1 MKSLEEKRDN
11 FISKSKLIHNNKYDY
26 SLAEYVNY
34 NTKVKIICPVHGVF
48 EQTPTKHLSGHGCIL
63 CGMENTSRARRS
75 TTEEFI
81 KKSRKIHGDKYD
93 YSLVEYKN
101 NLTRVKIICPIHGV
115 FEQTP
120 SSHLSGCNC
129 PKCVGGVKITQD
141 DFIERAKIKHNNK
154 YDYSLTKYVNS
165 ITKVKII
172 CPVHGVFEQKP
183 MHHVNG
189 EGCPECAKERL
200 FNSRKISKEQ
210 FIDRAKNK
218 HGDKFNYSLVEYI
231 NTTTKVKIICP
242 IHGVFEQK
250 PMHHVNGEGCP
261 LCARKLNDDKK
272 RSTTEEF
279 IEKARKIH
287 GGKYDYSKVKYT
299 GAFNNVEIICPKH
312 GSFYQTPTNHLRGK
326 GCPHCQNSI
335 SENEISKFLNEHN
348 ISYIPQKQFDWLKIK
363 QKLSLDFYLP
373 DYNIAIECQGL
384 QHFKSIDAF
393 GGNKAFE
400 DILYRD
406 KIKKE
411 LCDKN
416 GIRILYY
423 ANYKYD
429 FPYKVYTSKNK
440 LLKDII
446 INK

>member
-11 FISKSKLIHNNKYDY
+11 FISKSKLIYNNKYDY
-26 SLAEYVNY
+26 SLVEYVNY
-34 NTKVKIICPVHGVF
+34 KTKVKIICHIHGVF
-48 EQTPTKHLSGHGCIL
+48 EQTPTKHLSGRGCSL
-63 CGMENTSRARRS
+63 CGRENISRAR
-75 TTEEFI
+75 
-81 KKSRKIHGDKYD
+81 
-93 YSLVEYKN
+93 
-101 NLTRVKIICPIHGV
+101 
-115 FEQTP
+115 
-120 SSHLSGCNC
+120 
-129 PKCVGGVKITQD
+129 
-141 DFIERAKIKHNNK
+141 
-154 YDYSLTKYVNS
+154 
-165 ITKVKII
+165 
-172 CPVHGVFEQKP
+172 
-183 MHHVNG
+183 
-189 EGCPECAKERL
+189 
-200 FNSRKISKEQ
+200 
-210 FIDRAKNK
+210 
-218 HGDKFNYSLVEYI
+218 
-231 NTTTKVKIICP
+231 
-242 IHGVFEQK
+242 
-250 PMHHVNGEGCP
+250 
-261 LCARKLNDDKK
+261 

-299 GAFNNVEIICPKH
+299 GAFNNVEIICHKH

-335 SENEISKFLNEHN
+335 SENEISKFLNKHN